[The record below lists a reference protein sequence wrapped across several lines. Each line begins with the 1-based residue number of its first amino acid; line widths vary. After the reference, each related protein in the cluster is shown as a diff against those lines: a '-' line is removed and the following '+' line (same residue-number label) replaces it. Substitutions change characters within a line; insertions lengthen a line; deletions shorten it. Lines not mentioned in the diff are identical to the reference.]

1 MQDDSRNRR
10 RQAADSVAR
19 RCALMRERAELK
31 RNNARR
37 VVVEYCFRAYS
48 PPGDL
53 EASLVD
59 ACRVTY
65 AEVPMPGTN
74 LADIRTALE
83 DLGFELYG
91 AHPTRTHH
99 AGRFNPTWRE
109 VWVSNGGDDEQRE
122 TIRNHPGS

>member
-1 MQDDSRNRR
+1 M
-10 RQAADSVAR
+10 DSVAW
-19 RCALMRERAELK
+19 CFALIRERAELK

-37 VVVEYCFRAYS
+37 VVVEYRFKAYS

-53 EASLVD
+53 EASLAD

-65 AEVPMPGTN
+65 AEVPMTGTN
-74 LADIRTALE
+74 LGDIRTALE
-83 DLGFELYG
+83 ERGFELHG

-109 VWVSNGGDDEQRE
+109 VWVSNRGDDEQSE
-122 TIRNHPGS
+122 AIRNHSGS

>member
-1 MQDDSRNRR
+1 MN
-10 RQAADSVAR
+10 
-19 RCALMRERAELK
+19 LMRHDV
-31 RNNARR
+31 RR

-53 EASLVD
+53 EAFLVD

-65 AEVPMPGTN
+65 AEVPMTGTN

-83 DLGFELYG
+83 DLGFELHG
-91 AHPTRTHH
+91 AHSIRTHH

-109 VWVSNGGDDEQRE
+109 VWVSNGGGNEQRE
-122 TIRNHPGS
+122 AIRNRPGS

>member
-1 MQDDSRNRR
+1 
-10 RQAADSVAR
+10 
-19 RCALMRERAELK
+19 MRHDV
-31 RNNARR
+31 RR

-53 EASLVD
+53 EAFLVD

-65 AEVPMPGTN
+65 AEVPMTGTN

-83 DLGFELYG
+83 GLGFELHG
-91 AHPTRTHH
+91 AHPTRTHR

-109 VWVSNGGDDEQRE
+109 VWVSNRGDDEQRE
-122 TIRNHPGS
+122 AIRNRPGS

>member
-10 RQAADSVAR
+10 RLAADSVAR

-37 VVVEYCFRAYS
+37 V
-48 PPGDL
+48 
-53 EASLVD
+53 
-59 ACRVTY
+59 
-65 AEVPMPGTN
+65 PMTGTN
-74 LADIRTALE
+74 LGDIRTALE
-83 DLGFELYG
+83 ERGFELHG

-109 VWVSNGGDDEQRE
+109 VWVSNRGDDEQSE
-122 TIRNHPGS
+122 AIRNHSGS